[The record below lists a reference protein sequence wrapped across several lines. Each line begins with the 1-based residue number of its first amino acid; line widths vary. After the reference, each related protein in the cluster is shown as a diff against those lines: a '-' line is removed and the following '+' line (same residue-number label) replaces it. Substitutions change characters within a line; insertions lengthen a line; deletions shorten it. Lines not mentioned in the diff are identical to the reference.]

1 MSQIWP
7 LLSGI
12 TRKVRKLAL
21 LSCSR
26 NFRGGGAL
34 LSELYGI
41 FQRSSDEMLQD
52 TWAFDAVL
60 TSVFVIHRW
69 VFRAMVRIPNALQ
82 CSSDEQAANLTY
94 VVYHGIGDCWGK
106 GVTLHN
112 N

>member
-1 MSQIWP
+1 MCQIWP

-26 NFRGGGAL
+26 NVRGGRGGGAL

-41 FQRSSDEMLQD
+41 FQRSSDEMLQHS
-52 TWAFDAVL
+52 WAFDAVL

-69 VFRAMVRIPNALQ
+69 VFRAMVLIPDTLQ
-82 CSSDEQAANLTY
+82 CSSD
-94 VVYHGIGDCWGK
+94 
-106 GVTLHN
+106 
-112 N
+112 

>member
-26 NFRGGGAL
+26 NFRGGGGAL

-52 TWAFDAVL
+52 TWAFDAVY
-60 TSVFVIHRW
+60 
-69 VFRAMVRIPNALQ
+69 VRIRN
-82 CSSDEQAANLTY
+82 S
-94 VVYHGIGDCWGK
+94 
-106 GVTLHN
+106 
-112 N
+112 

>member
-1 MSQIWP
+1 MSQIWL

-26 NFRGGGAL
+26 NVRGGAL

-41 FQRSSDEMLQD
+41 FQRSSDEVLQD
-52 TWAFDAVL
+52 SWAFDAVL

-69 VFRAMVRIPNALQ
+69 VFRAMVLIPDTLQ
-82 CSSDEQAANLTY
+82 CSSD
-94 VVYHGIGDCWGK
+94 
-106 GVTLHN
+106 
-112 N
+112 

>member
-26 NFRGGGAL
+26 NFRGGVGGGLL

-41 FQRSSDEMLQD
+41 FQLSSDEMLQD
-52 TWAFDAVL
+52 TWAFDAVY
-60 TSVFVIHRW
+60 
-69 VFRAMVRIPNALQ
+69 VRIRN
-82 CSSDEQAANLTY
+82 S
-94 VVYHGIGDCWGK
+94 
-106 GVTLHN
+106 
-112 N
+112 

>member
-26 NFRGGGAL
+26 NFRGGGGVGGGLL

-41 FQRSSDEMLQD
+41 FQLSSDEMLQD
-52 TWAFDAVL
+52 SWAFDAVL

-69 VFRAMVRIPNALQ
+69 VFRAMVLIPNALQ
-82 CSSDEQAANLTY
+82 CSSD
-94 VVYHGIGDCWGK
+94 
-106 GVTLHN
+106 
-112 N
+112 

>member
-1 MSQIWP
+1 MSQIWL

-26 NFRGGGAL
+26 NVRGGGAP

-41 FQRSSDEMLQD
+41 FQRSSDEVLQD
-52 TWAFDAVL
+52 SWAFDAVL

-69 VFRAMVRIPNALQ
+69 VFRGMVLIPDTLQ
-82 CSSDEQAANLTY
+82 CSSD
-94 VVYHGIGDCWGK
+94 
-106 GVTLHN
+106 
-112 N
+112 

>member
-12 TRKVRKLAL
+12 ARKVRELAL

-26 NFRGGGAL
+26 NFRGWGGGGAL

-41 FQRSSDEMLQD
+41 FQRSSDEMLQHS
-52 TWAFDAVL
+52 WAFDAVL

-69 VFRAMVRIPNALQ
+69 VFRAMVLIPDASQ
-82 CSSDEQAANLTY
+82 CSSD
-94 VVYHGIGDCWGK
+94 
-106 GVTLHN
+106 
-112 N
+112 